1 MTSAA
6 VHLLPARLISR
17 RRSSFSRSTLTLAAE
32 KKFGPGPIL
41 RLCDL
46 TVQVTFDHSIVEG
59 PDGAGRAAAT
69 GTGRAASTTAAV
81 RMAMDRC
88 AREGMGTVHSYGVA
102 ARLPDR
108 SRPCPPVPQIR

>member
-17 RRSSFSRSTLTLAAE
+17 RRSSFSRSTLTFAAE

-46 TVQVTFDHSIVEG
+46 TVQVIPDHSTVAG
-59 PDGAGRAAAT
+59 PDGAGRAAAA
-69 GTGRAASTTAAV
+69 GPGVAARTMTAV
-81 RMAMDRC
+81 RMATDRW
-88 AREGMGTVHSYGVA
+88 AREGIVAVRSYGVA
-102 ARLPDR
+102 ARLPDADH
-108 SRPCPPVPQIR
+108 PCPAVR